1 MSIKIDPV
9 SGLKV
14 FNTRAA
20 KASEKITGKGYST
33 ITDEALKT
41 LPPEPV
47 GAVFDAEEQAK
58 YIHCAYLCGI
68 RDGGKDYSGPGPTV
82 AGLPPEDAVQLL
94 HRRREGMP
102 GSVLV

>member
-41 LPPEPV
+41 LPQSRL
-47 GAVFDAEEQAK
+47 ARYSTQK
-58 YIHCAYLCGI
+58 NRQSI
-68 RDGGKDYSGPGPTV
+68 RPSKKR
-82 AGLPPEDAVQLL
+82 ALGLLTI
-94 HRRREGMP
+94 
-102 GSVLV
+102 

>member
-58 YIHCAYLCGI
+58 YKAFKEARAGAADYIEMKGEFSRYLEAVS
-68 RDGGKDYSGPGPTV
+68 YTHLTLPTKLEV
-82 AGLPPEDAVQLL
+82 
-94 HRRREGMP
+94 
-102 GSVLV
+102 